1 MTDNAGQ
8 RTIDRQLG
16 LGPGGNDSNDANSLA
31 ETRASLD
38 RLFAVA
44 TDAFDR
50 MRTTNSQEFLHRSR
64 QTGGQ

>member
-1 MTDNAGQ
+1 MTNSTRQ
-8 RTIDRQLG
+8 RLIDRQREQPSG
-16 LGPGGNDSNDANSLA
+16 SDSNDDGNLT
-31 ETRASLD
+31 ETRDALD

-50 MRTTNSQEFLHRSR
+50 MRTTDSQEFLKKSR